1 MNYEWTIDELEGYLK
16 TWSSVHK
23 YIKLHNQNLV
33 NQFISEIKLLKIDDK
48 KLKIF
53 FPIFLKIGWINQLK
67 HS

>member
-33 NQFISEIKLLKIDDK
+33 NQFISEIKLLQQDDAT
-48 KLKIF
+48 LKIC
-53 FPIFLKIGWINQLK
+53 FPIFLKIGRVNIE
-67 HS
+67 